1 MGDQSLPREVRHVA
15 EDALGRRI
23 VRFEPVSAGLT
34 QALTG
39 IATLDDGTR
48 GFIKAALDEHAHSQV
63 ATEIRNLRSLRAS
76 FLPRVLGASVDPPTL
91 ILEDLSAGH
100 WPEPY
105 PDDLDGLEGALEE
118 LRSLPIPR
126 DLELRRIRPPGER
139 ILSRLK
145 ADARTAVGPAAP
157 WVERHAA
164 QIRDA
169 VGSLGDGNALVH
181 SDLWYSNICF
191 LPDRVVLVD
200 WSDLSIGSPWF
211 DAASVSIDLVIEGR
225 RPLIHAEAAGW
236 AAAHTAWMIWSLAR
250 GPGPAI
256 ADPEAWIKD
265 DRELFDGAA
274 WWLAHELGVDPPPR
288 LTTRIV
294 GW

>member
-1 MGDQSLPREVRHVA
+1 MRDRELPLEVRHLV
-15 EDALGRRI
+15 EDTYGRRI
-23 VRFEPVSAGLT
+23 VRFEPVTAGLT
-34 QALTG
+34 QALAG
-39 IATLDDGTR
+39 IASLDDGAR
-48 GFIKAALDEHAHSQV
+48 AFIKAGLNEHARPQV
-63 ATEIRNLRSLRAS
+63 AAEIRNLRSLRAS

-91 ILEDLSAGH
+91 ILEDLSAGQ

-105 PDDLDGLEGALEE
+105 PDELGGLEAALEE
-118 LRSLPIPR
+118 LRSLPIPP
-126 DLELRRIRPPGER
+126 DLELRRVRPPGKR
-139 ILSRLK
+139 ILSRLE
-145 ADARTAVGPAAP
+145 ADARIAVPPAAG
-157 WVERHAA
+157 WVEQHAA
-164 QIRDA
+164 LIRDA
-169 VGSLGDGNALVH
+169 VGSLGGGNALVH

-225 RPLIHAEAAGW
+225 RPLISEEAAGW

-274 WWLAHELGVDPPPR
+274 WWLAHELGIGPPPR
-288 LTTRIV
+288 LTTRSV

>member
-1 MGDQSLPREVRHVA
+1 VRHVA
-15 EDALGRRI
+15 EDTLGRRI
-23 VRFEPVSAGLT
+23 VTFEPVSAGLT
-34 QALTG
+34 QALAG

-48 GFIKAALDEHAHSQV
+48 VFIKAALDEHARSQV
-63 ATEIRNLRSLRAS
+63 TTESSNLRSLRAS
-76 FLPRVLGASVDPPTL
+76 FLPRVLGAALDPPTL

-105 PDDLDGLEGALEE
+105 PGELDGLEAALEE
-118 LRSLPIPR
+118 LRSLPIPQ
-126 DLELRRIRPPGER
+126 DLELRRISPPGET
-139 ILSRLK
+139 ILSRLE
-145 ADARTAVGPAAP
+145 ADGRIAVGPAAG

-164 QIRDA
+164 LIRDA
-169 VGSLGDGNALVH
+169 VGSLGDGNVLVH

-200 WSDLSIGSPWF
+200 WSDLSVGSPWF

-225 RPLIHAEAAGW
+225 RPLIREEAAGW

-274 WWLAHELGVDPPPR
+274 WWFAHELGLDPPPR
-288 LTTRIV
+288 LTTRSI